1 VTINADK
8 ITIKCKNLNDLSLS
22 KINKIMKKYN
32 TCIISGIINSS
43 EIKVPMKKLKTYI
56 EKNNDLPAIG
66 ENPKK
71 ARGFLMKFVSRIR
84 STKPPGVTTVVKR
97 DIYNPL
103 HKSDRWGFHNVF
115 IKLAKVRNI
124 LMEKPIDFALGK
136 VEKNKMWTAARI
148 HHFPTGAGFMFPHKD
163 TIAPT
168 IVKGFSKYYQVLIT
182 LSEKGKDFKTGGGT
196 VTYKNKLVEYEDY
209 TKPGD
214 ILVYDSRT
222 VHGVNTI
229 DPDKPFIQ
237 RSGRGRYSGL
247 VTLYKLVS

>member
-1 VTINADK
+1 MLKKKN
-8 ITIKCKNLNDLSLS
+8 ITITCSSIEKLPLK
-22 KINKIMKKYN
+22 KIQEIMKKYR
-32 TCIISGIINSS
+32 TCIISGLINES
-43 EIKVPMKKLKTYI
+43 ELNLPMKKLKKYI
-56 EKNNDLPAIG
+56 KENEDLPSIG

-103 HKSDRWGFHNVF
+103 HKNDKWGFHNIF

-124 LMEKPIDFALGK
+124 LMQKPIDFALGK
-136 VEKNKMWTAARI
+136 IEKNKMWTAARI

-196 VTYKNKLVEYEDY
+196 VTYKNKLIEYENY

-214 ILVYDSRT
+214 ILIYDSRT
-222 VHGVNTI
+222 IHGVNTI
-229 DPDKPFIQ
+229 DPHKKFIQ
-237 RSGRGRYSGL
+237 RSGNGRYSGL
-247 VTLYKLVS
+247 VTLYKEL